1 MSDSLQPRGLQ
12 PARLLCPWNS
22 PGKNTGVG
30 SCSLPQGIFPTQGSN
45 PGPWHCRQILY
56 HLTHHPFTEACSCS
70 MRVWKYGCVH
80 DIFHLILTLL
90 IWKQFKAL
98 KPFGFLIVTSSCQ
111 AHSCLR
117 ATAFT
122 VPHCLDH
129 SSPRCFQGNATQ
141 PLSFSLRNHLLWP
154 PLYGTPWCSSLF
166 LSFFFFG
173 PGIEPVPLAV
183 KTLGPNH
190 WTSREFPFFLY
201 FFPST

>member
-56 HLTHHPFTEACSCS
+56 HLSHHPFTEACSCS
-70 MRVWKYGCVH
+70 MHVWKYGCVH

-129 SSPRCFQGNATQ
+129 SSRRCFQGNATQ
-141 PLSFSLRNHLLWP
+141 PLSSSLRNHLLWP

-166 LSFFFFG
+166 LSFFLLDQG
-173 PGIEPVPLAV
+173 SNLCPWQWKL
-183 KTLGPNH
+183 
-190 WTSREFPFFLY
+190 
-201 FFPST
+201 